1 MARILTVD
9 DNSQNLYLLEVLL
22 KTNGYIVDQAS
33 NGVEALESAHKNK
46 PDLIITDILMPTM
59 DGFSLCRTWKN
70 DSELSS
76 IPFIFYTATYTE
88 KKDEDFALSLG
99 ADRFVIKP
107 QSPEDLLKI
116 INETLDEQK
125 GKSSKSI
132 EIRNL
137 PKEKEYLKGYNEALI
152 RKLEKK
158 MLQLEKSNKRLNAF
172 YQVSCDL
179 VTIKSSRDIIQK
191 VLKAIHEIIGYQ
203 RVVFFLHDEKKQAL
217 EIDAVFG
224 FQEETQMLIKEK
236 LGFPTAISQSLAG
249 LAASSGK
256 VINIPD
262 TSNDSRWIKIDE
274 SIRSALYIPVQFE
287 QRLIGV
293 LGLYSSEEDAF
304 SENENDVVSLANSL
318 AISIINN
325 QTQEKMLQLNLELED
340 RIKERTSQLQTS
352 NNDLEAFAYSVSHD
366 LRAPLRA
373 ITGYS
378 TILMEDCE
386 KSLNEDG
393 IKYLGLISQNAQRMD
408 KLITDLLAL
417 SKVSLSDKKYSTVDM
432 FEMTSKIILEIEP
445 PDRKGEITF
454 EVDPLP
460 EVYVDPT
467 LIRQVWTN
475 LILNAIKYSGLKE
488 HPLIRIR
495 ARDDEQFIV
504 FSVEDN
510 GIGFNQEIAQ
520 NLFQPFQRLFTEDE
534 FEGTGIGLTIVKRIV
549 ERHGGKVW
557 AEGKQNQGAKFYF
570 SIPKLKKKKT
580 S

>member
-22 KTNGYIVDQAS
+22 KTNGFIVDQAS
-33 NGVEALESAHKNK
+33 NGVEALEAARKNK
-46 PDLIITDILMPTM
+46 PALIITDILMPTM
-59 DGFSLCRTWKN
+59 DGFSLCRKWKN
-70 DSELSS
+70 DSELCG
-76 IPFIFYTATYTE
+76 IPFVFYTATYTE

-107 QSPEDLLKI
+107 QSPDDLLKI
-116 INETLDEQK
+116 INETLNFTR
-125 GKSSKSI
+125 SKTRKLTES
-132 EIRNL
+132 RAL
-137 PKEKEYLKGYNEALI
+137 PKDEEYLKSYNEALI

-158 MLQLEKSNKRLNAF
+158 MVQLEMSNKRLNAF

-179 VTIKSSRDIIQK
+179 VTIKSSHDIIQK

-203 RVVFFLHDEKKQAL
+203 RVVFFLYDEKKQSL
-217 EIDAVFG
+217 EIDATFG
-224 FQEETQMLIKEK
+224 FHEDTQLMIKEK
-236 LGFPTAISQSLAG
+236 LGFSPVINQSLAG
-249 LAASSGK
+249 ISAKSRQ

-262 TSNDSRWIKIDE
+262 TTADKRWITIDE
-274 SIRSALYIPVQFE
+274 SIRSALFIPVQFE
-287 QRLIGV
+287 ENLIGV
-293 LGLYSSEEDAF
+293 LGLYSSELDAF
-304 SENENDVVSLANSL
+304 SQNENDVVSLANSL

-378 TILMEDCE
+378 IILMEDCE

-393 IKYLGLISQNAQRMD
+393 IKYLGLINQNAQRMD

-432 FEMTSKIILEIEP
+432 FAMTSGIISEIVP
-445 PDRKGEITF
+445 PERKKEITF

-460 EVYVDPT
+460 EVYADPT

-475 LILNAIKYSGLKE
+475 LILNAIKYSGRKD
-488 HPLIRIR
+488 HPMIRIQ
-495 ARDDEQFIV
+495 ARDNEQLIA

-570 SIPKLKKKKT
+570 SIPKLKK
-580 S
+580 

>member
-22 KTNGYIVDQAS
+22 KTNGFIVDQAS
-33 NGVEALESAHKNK
+33 NGVEALEAARKNK
-46 PDLIITDILMPTM
+46 PALIITDILMPTM
-59 DGFSLCRTWKN
+59 DGFSLCRKWKN
-70 DSELSS
+70 DSELCG
-76 IPFIFYTATYTE
+76 IPFVFYTATYTE

-107 QSPEDLLKI
+107 QSPDDLLKI
-116 INETLDEQK
+116 INETLNFTR
-125 GKSSKSI
+125 SKTRKLTES
-132 EIRNL
+132 RAL
-137 PKEKEYLKGYNEALI
+137 PKDEEYLKSYNEALI

-158 MLQLEKSNKRLNAF
+158 MVQLEMSNKRLNAF

-179 VTIKSSRDIIQK
+179 VTIKSSHDIIQK

-203 RVVFFLHDEKKQAL
+203 RVVFFLYDEKKQSL
-217 EIDAVFG
+217 EIDATFG
-224 FQEETQMLIKEK
+224 FHEDTQLMIKEK
-236 LGFPTAISQSLAG
+236 LGFSPVINQSLAG
-249 LAASSGK
+249 ISAKSRQ

-262 TSNDSRWIKIDE
+262 TTADKRWITIDE
-274 SIRSALYIPVQFE
+274 SIRSALFIPVQFE
-287 QRLIGV
+287 ENLIGV
-293 LGLYSSEEDAF
+293 LGLYSSELDAF
-304 SENENDVVSLANSL
+304 SQNENDVVSLANSL

-378 TILMEDCE
+378 IILMEDCE

-393 IKYLGLISQNAQRMD
+393 IKYLGLINQNAQRMD

-432 FEMTSKIILEIEP
+432 FAMTSGIISEIVP
-445 PDRKGEITF
+445 PERKEEITF

-460 EVYVDPT
+460 EVYADPT

-475 LILNAIKYSGLKE
+475 LILNAIKYSGRKD
-488 HPLIRIR
+488 HPMIRIQ
-495 ARDDEQFIV
+495 AKDNEQLIV

-570 SIPKLKKKKT
+570 SIPKLKK
-580 S
+580 